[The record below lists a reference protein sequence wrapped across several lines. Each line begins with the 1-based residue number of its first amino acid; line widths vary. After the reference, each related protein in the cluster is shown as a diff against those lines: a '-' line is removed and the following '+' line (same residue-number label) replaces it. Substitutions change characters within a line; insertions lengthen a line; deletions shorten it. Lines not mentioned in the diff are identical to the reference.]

1 MSCLAR
7 KRKMADLLLI
17 HPPSYL
23 RFREERRKYGPIAD
37 VVPSTPLFDMYPYGF
52 LSMANYLAKRGYK
65 VEIFNLAARM
75 IMDPYFDLKSYIR
88 RIEAELVGID
98 LHWMVHASGAID
110 LAKSIKEERPDL
122 PIMLG
127 GLSTTIFH
135 EEILSKYDWID
146 LAVLGDTTEPIIE
159 KVLESKM
166 SAKKMREI
174 PNLAYR
180 DGRRI
185 IVNDIAYVPYN
196 LDEFSIDYHALFG
209 SLARTSEPV
218 WWIPFAD
225 FIEHP
230 IGAIFLFKGCKYNC
244 LGCGGSAYAYSKY
257 FKRRAVAPKS
267 PKSVVEEIK
276 SITDYMKIPIFL
288 VGDIQLIG
296 MKNMEKLL
304 YALKSERINLN
315 SIFFEFFTPPP
326 QSLVNDLAS
335 LDAEVFF
342 QISPESHIESIR
354 KYYGRPYGNEA
365 LENFIRQSIRSD
377 VRRIDLYFLVGLPK
391 QRLEDAASLPKYL
404 ASLSRKLDKGCIE
417 KLDFFVA
424 PLAPFID
431 PGSLAFDFNEKL
443 GYRLKA
449 KNLEDH
455 VKLIAGSRDWRD
467 MLNYE
472 TKWMSSDEIAKA
484 TYISGRGLLELKK
497 ELGLVNPHA
506 VEEIIAKMESE
517 YMQDVMEKETVIP
530 EDLYPSVPIYS
541 AIEEKSSNVLLSI
554 IKSILGLE

>member
-1 MSCLAR
+1 MV
-7 KRKMADLLLI
+7 DLLLI

-37 VVPSTPLFDMYPYGF
+37 VIPSTPLFDMYPYGF
-52 LSMANYLAKRGYK
+52 LSIANYLAKRGYK
-65 VEIFNLAARM
+65 VDIFNLAARM

-88 RIEAELVGID
+88 KIEAELVGID

-110 LAKSIKEERPDL
+110 LAKSIKEERPEL

-127 GLSTTIFH
+127 GLSATIFH

-159 KVLESKM
+159 KVLDSRM
-166 SAKKMREI
+166 SIEKMREI

-185 IVNDIAYVPYN
+185 IVNDIVYVPNN
-196 LDEFSIDYHALFG
+196 LDEFSIDYHALFS
-209 SLARTSEPV
+209 SLARSSEPV

-230 IGAIFLFKGCKYNC
+230 IGAIILFKGCKYTC

-267 PKSVVEEIK
+267 PNSVVEEIK

-288 VGDIQLIG
+288 VGDIRLIG

-304 YALKSERINLN
+304 SELKSERIDLN
-315 SIFFEFFTPPP
+315 TVFFEFFTPPPP

-354 KYYGRPYGNEA
+354 RYYGRPYGNEA
-365 LENFIRQSIRSD
+365 LENFISQSVHSD
-377 VRRIDLYFLVGLPK
+377 ARRIDLYFLVGLPK
-391 QRLEDAASLPKYL
+391 QRLEDAASLPRYL
-404 ASLSRKLDKGCIE
+404 FGLSRKIDKGRIE

-431 PGSLAFDFNEKL
+431 PGSLAFDFSEKL

-472 TKWMSSDEIAKA
+472 TKWMNAGEIAKA

-497 ELGLVNPHA
+497 ELGLVNSQA
-506 VEEIIAKMESE
+506 AEEMIAKIDSE
-517 YMQDVMEKETVIP
+517 YIQDIMEKETVIP

-541 AIEEKSSNVLLSI
+541 AIEGNISNVLLSI
-554 IKSILGLE
+554 MKNILGLE